1 MKWITKLVLLFS
13 VFTLTSCFDIPEF
26 RGVSNF
32 KLDEFKGNHIS
43 FQLDV
48 DVFNPNGYGIR
59 VRPSVFDVYIN
70 NQYVGKG
77 KLDKSFKMRRKKNTV
92 CHLPISLDLERGI
105 MLKLIRWAQSGK
117 VDLRVD
123 GDLKVRVAGIPKKEK
138 IEQTQEINLKDLN
151 INFGELLGM

>member
-1 MKWITKLVLLFS
+1 MKWFLRLLIFVSLFS
-13 VFTLTSCFDIPEF
+13 LTSCFDIPEF
-26 RGVSNF
+26 KGVSNF

-59 VRPSVFDVYIN
+59 VRPSVFDVYVN
-70 NQYVGKG
+70 NEYIGKG

-92 CHLPISLDLERGI
+92 CHLPITIDLERGI
-105 MLKLIRWAQSGK
+105 MMKLVRWAQAGK
-117 VDLRVD
+117 VELKLD

-138 IEQTQEINLKDLN
+138 VQQSKEINLKDLN
-151 INFGELLGM
+151 INFGKLLGI